1 MNSLLESE
9 GLQSQI
15 VQHKAALA
23 QKTNEEVIDSDTSTY
38 SNLQDSKQINGE
50 RMDCDTEDPRL
61 FKNNFMP
68 GLEYFNPAINAM
80 PPAPPLP
87 PLMAK

>member
-1 MNSLLESE
+1 
-9 GLQSQI
+9 
-15 VQHKAALA
+15 
-23 QKTNEEVIDSDTSTY
+23 
-38 SNLQDSKQINGE
+38 
-50 RMDCDTEDPRL
+50 MDCDTEDPRS

-68 GLEYFNPAINAM
+68 GFGYFNSAIDAM

>member
-1 MNSLLESE
+1 VEINSLLESE

-15 VQHKAALA
+15 AQHKNALA
-23 QKTNEEVIDSDTSTY
+23 QKTNEDSDTSTY

-50 RMDCDTEDPRL
+50 KMDCDTEDPRL
-61 FKNNFMP
+61 FKNNFMS
-68 GLEYFNPAINAM
+68 GFEYFNPTIDAM